1 MKKENN
7 KIFIQMMINIILHTK
22 SNLDFLMKKIKEVK
36 NKNKGSNM
44 ENIPVYM
51 VRKRK
56 VMMYNK
62 WHYLN
67 YNR

>member
-7 KIFIQMMINIILHTK
+7 KIFIQMMINFILHTK
-22 SNLDFLMKKIKEVK
+22 SNQDFLMKKGKK
-36 NKNKGSNM
+36 NKNKGSNT

-62 WHYLN
+62 WLYLN
-67 YNR
+67 SNR

>member
-62 WHYLN
+62 WLYLN
-67 YNR
+67 SNR